1 MTWGTAGLVRP
12 WNAAILALLGT
23 VLGAVAGAALVHG
36 PPRSHFVEAVEL
48 VAVGAVPA
56 SVIAA
61 LPILTLGL
69 VLLPFRAT
77 RGSGI
82 TLSAYAGA
90 YLFGLAVGGGVAW
103 LRRP

>member
-1 MTWGTAGLVRP
+1 MGRPNLASSKPLSSWPSGL
-12 WNAAILALLGT
+12 
-23 VLGAVAGAALVHG
+23 
-36 PPRSHFVEAVEL
+36 F
-48 VAVGAVPA
+48 PA

-69 VLLPFRAT
+69 ALLPFRAT

-90 YLFGLAVGGGVAW
+90 YLVGLAAGAGLTW
-103 LRRP
+103 LTRP